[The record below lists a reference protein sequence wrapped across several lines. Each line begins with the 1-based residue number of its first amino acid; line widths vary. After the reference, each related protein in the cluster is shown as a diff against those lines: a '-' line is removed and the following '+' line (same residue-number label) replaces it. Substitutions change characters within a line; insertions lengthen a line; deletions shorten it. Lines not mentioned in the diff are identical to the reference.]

1 MPACVRLGSDT
12 DCLVA
17 CDATA
22 WRQHDLLWRPRNVGA
37 TAPHDYEYAAAT
49 AQHDYEYGDVGED
62 ATANTE
68 TFAGFGVPANDL
80 AF

>member
-1 MPACVRLGSDT
+1 M
-12 DCLVA
+12 
-17 CDATA
+17 ATT
-22 WRQHDLLWRPRNVGA
+22 WPRSAEA
-37 TAPHDYEYAAAT
+37 TPTHDYRVAGNAPA
-49 AQHDYEYGDVGED
+49 HVYEYGDVGED